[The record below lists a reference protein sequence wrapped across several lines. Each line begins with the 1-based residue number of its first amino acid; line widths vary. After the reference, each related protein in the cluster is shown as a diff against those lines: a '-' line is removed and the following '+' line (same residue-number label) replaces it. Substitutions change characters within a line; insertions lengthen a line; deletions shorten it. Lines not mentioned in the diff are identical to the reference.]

1 MEKLNIAFV
10 QARMGSIRFPGK
22 VMMKVKEETLISIL
36 LKNLSKSKLINKI
49 VLLTSVDTADD
60 ILVNHV
66 ESLDYEVFRGSEKNV
81 IERFYLAAKKYDY
94 QNIVRITGDCPLI
107 DHEIVDRVISKF
119 LTNKVDYCS
128 NTQPPTWPDGLDV
141 EIFSFNALVRS
152 FNSNLSNYDKEHV
165 TPFIRNNSEFIRSNV
180 LCHEDLSAERWT
192 LDEHDDYKVIKSILE
207 KFSPK
212 FNFKWTDIMK
222 LKKDEPEIF
231 LGNKNIKRN
240 EGALMGEGQKLWKR
254 AKKIIPGGNM
264 LLSKRSEL
272 WLPDY
277 WPSYYSH
284 AKGCNIWTLENEKLI
299 DMIFAVGQGILGY
312 AHPEIESCVVDIVK
326 KGNMTSLNCPEEV
339 KLAEKLVE
347 LHPWS
352 EMVRFARSGG
362 EANAIAVRIA
372 RAACGNSKIAVCGYH
387 GWHDWYLAANLKNR
401 DGLEDH
407 LLPGLDAK
415 GVPENLEGTIF
426 PFEYNN
432 YEKLEKLVNDH
443 QIGII
448 KMEVSR
454 NFGPQDNFLQKVRS
468 LCDKKNIILI
478 FDECTSGFRQTNG
491 GLHKVFDVVPDMAMF
506 GKAIGNGHS
515 ITAVIGKK
523 SIMDSAQ
530 STFISSTF
538 WTERIG
544 PAAALKTIEIM
555 ERIKSWEIISET
567 GRLVKKTW
575 KEIALSND
583 IEIEISGID
592 PLCSF
597 SFNYENSLAFKTFL
611 TQEMLKKGYLASNLM
626 YVSISHTAEVLDKY
640 FMELE
645 QVFKKIRKIIKEE
658 RDIEQFLEG
667 PICHSGFKR
676 LN

>member
-1 MEKLNIAFV
+1 
-10 QARMGSIRFPGK
+10 
-22 VMMKVKEETLISIL
+22 
-36 LKNLSKSKLINKI
+36 
-49 VLLTSVDTADD
+49 
-60 ILVNHV
+60 
-66 ESLDYEVFRGSEKNV
+66 
-81 IERFYLAAKKYDY
+81 
-94 QNIVRITGDCPLI
+94 
-107 DHEIVDRVISKF
+107 
-119 LTNKVDYCS
+119 
-128 NTQPPTWPDGLDV
+128 
-141 EIFSFNALVRS
+141 
-152 FNSNLSNYDKEHV
+152 
-165 TPFIRNNSEFIRSNV
+165 
-180 LCHEDLSAERWT
+180 
-192 LDEHDDYKVIKSILE
+192 
-207 KFSPK
+207 
-212 FNFKWTDIMK
+212 MK